1 MIPLPEQFFF
11 VPEIQLLEVGV
22 RLEDK
27 YVLLDDGLDETA
39 HVWAKTT
46 ILNVSYA
53 AASIIARV
61 AFSRKGRERICRI
74 SWGLILRIN
83 KWINRENTL

>member
-1 MIPLPEQFFF
+1 MIPLPKQFFF

-39 HVWAKTT
+39 HV
-46 ILNVSYA
+46 
-53 AASIIARV
+53 
-61 AFSRKGRERICRI
+61 
-74 SWGLILRIN
+74 
-83 KWINRENTL
+83 